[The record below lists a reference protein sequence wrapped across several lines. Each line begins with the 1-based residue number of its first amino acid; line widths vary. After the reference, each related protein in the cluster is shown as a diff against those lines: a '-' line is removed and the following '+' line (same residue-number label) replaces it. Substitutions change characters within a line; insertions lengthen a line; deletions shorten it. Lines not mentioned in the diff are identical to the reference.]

1 MFVSLVM
8 VFPSSFLPSLFF
20 FVLIDSHAYQSGFN
34 SLCIKNSKISVNF
47 WFSWLHLL
55 CAGITGIYITVL
67 SSCDF
72 ENRIQNSLHARQ
84 TLYCVNHTPAFF
96 LAVFSTHLL
105 SLLLLHWD
113 GLLEQYGWNEMSSQ
127 CGYLISWQKEWKVSN
142 LNFPMPESWQSHCLD
157 AKSADIRA
165 DSLPHSSAYL
175 ISSYTLSSQEGIVAV
190 NTLDSSYH

>member
-1 MFVSLVM
+1 MHINLALT
-8 VFPSSFLPSLFF
+8 PY
-20 FVLIDSHAYQSGFN
+20 A
-34 SLCIKNSKISVNF
+34 SKIPKSV
-47 WFSWLHLL
+47 WTSDSPDSTSYVLGLQ
-55 CAGITGIYITVL
+55 TYITVL

-72 ENRIQNSLHARQ
+72 ENWIQSSLHARQ
-84 TLYCVNHTPAFF
+84 TLYCVNHTPVFF

-105 SLLLLHWD
+105 SLLLLLWD
-113 GLLEQYGWNEMSSQ
+113 GLLEQCGWNEMSSQ

-157 AKSADIRA
+157 AKSADTRA